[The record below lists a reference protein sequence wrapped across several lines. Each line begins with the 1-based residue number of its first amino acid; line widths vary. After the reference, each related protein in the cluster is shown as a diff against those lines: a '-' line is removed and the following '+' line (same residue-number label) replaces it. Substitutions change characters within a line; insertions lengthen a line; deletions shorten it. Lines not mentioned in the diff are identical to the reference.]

1 MNFRKDLLDKL
12 NDPNQ
17 FWDILKL
24 VYKQKHVN
32 NVLNFSFDKWFQHF
46 KNVFDNDVS
55 FDYDMND
62 PIDNDANF
70 NCDSRVVD
78 DLNETISRQEIV
90 QAVLEMKLKKAV
102 GPDGLPIEVFRF
114 SLDKILPCLD
124 KLFNFIFDAA
134 CIPESWTKS
143 IIIPIFKKGIK
154 MTLLIIDLFRCW
166 ILFGKFLSKF

>member
-1 MNFRKDLLDKL
+1 MYPDCKTTLNWNYSGKWEIRIVKLICVTKLIVVLNIEHYVCRRKREVYNLNFRKDLLDKL

-32 NVLNFSFDKWFQHF
+32 NVTSNLSIDKWFQHF

-90 QAVLEMKLKKAV
+90 
-102 GPDGLPIEVFRF
+102 
-114 SLDKILPCLD
+114 
-124 KLFNFIFDAA
+124 
-134 CIPESWTKS
+134 
-143 IIIPIFKKGIK
+143 
-154 MTLLIIDLFRCW
+154 
-166 ILFGKFLSKF
+166 